1 MKWEPAQDSGGKKPK
16 KKGCLIALVVVAVIA
31 IIGGISRCGGGEK
44 EKLEWPTSGLATM
57 LPTPNSDKGSVVID
71 NAETFSANVDG
82 WGKADY
88 DDYVAQ
94 CIEKGFV
101 VDTVDDGD
109 GYEAYTE
116 DGYHLSLSFYDGLE
130 QVDIHLEAPVE
141 MGPISWPTSGAAA
154 LLPAPSS
161 TTGQI
166 AVDSSSQ
173 FTAYIGETDAEA
185 YAAYVEACM
194 SMGFSVDYDRG
205 DTYFNADDASG
216 NSLHLEY
223 RGFGTMFISL
233 HAADLLDDAGD
244 ASAQDPVVEETS
256 QPVPEASADTSASS
270 DYRAMVDEW
279 EAFMN
284 EYCDFMETYNS
295 DSSNVVSMALD
306 YADMMSQ
313 YGEWA
318 EKMSAVDDSTLTPE
332 DVQYYVD
339 AQTRINARLLEFG
352 QSV

>member
-16 KKGCLIALVVVAVIA
+16 KKGCLIAIVVVVVIA
-31 IIGGISRCGGGEK
+31 IIGGISRCGDGEK

-82 WGKADY
+82 WGKANY

-101 VDTVDDGD
+101 VDAVDDGD

-130 QVDIHLEAPVE
+130 QLDIHLEAPVE
-141 MGPISWPTSGAAA
+141 MGPISWPTSGAGA
-154 LLPAPSS
+154 LLPVPSS
-161 TTGQI
+161 AKGQI

-295 DSSNVVSMALD
+295 DSNNVVSMALD